1 MTFLQ
6 SLIQPFG
13 ASRPPHADGPAVSRL
28 VWGACSPLRF
38 PLALLLSCWLLLA
51 TVVAGS
57 QAAIASPGLC
67 VGPVCADEIARSA
80 KHHWQLRLRLADQA
94 GQRERI
100 TIDCRDGRLSPESGR
115 IDRAYATALARKA
128 CRL

>member
-1 MTFLQ
+1 MRILPCWFRL
-6 SLIQPFG
+6 SAGGKAEMPRPAARRSP
-13 ASRPPHADGPAVSRL
+13 ASRLGSR
-28 VWGACSPLRF
+28 WRR
-38 PLALLLSCWLLLA
+38 PLALLLGFWLLIA
-51 TVVAGS
+51 AVVAGAE
-57 QAAIASPGLC
+57 AAVASPGLC
-67 VGPVCADEIARSA
+67 IGPVCADEIARSA

-115 IDRAYATALARKA
+115 IDRAYASALARKA

>member
-1 MTFLQ
+1 MRLLLRCFRPSEGGTPKPPLPA
-6 SLIQPFG
+6 SCRSP
-13 ASRPPHADGPAVSRL
+13 ASRFR
-28 VWGACSPLRF
+28 SPWRR
-38 PLALLLSCWLLLA
+38 PLALVLGFLLVIVA
-51 TVVAGS
+51 VVAGAE
-57 QAAIASPGLC
+57 AAVASPGLC
-67 VGPVCADEIARSA
+67 IGPVCADEIARSA

-115 IDRAYATALARKA
+115 IDRAYASALARKA

>member
-1 MTFLQ
+1 MTFPP
-6 SLIQPFG
+6 SLFDRF
-13 ASRPPHADGPAVSRL
+13 ASKGPQTTSSPAASPL
-28 VWGACSPLRF
+28 VWVACSPLRL
-38 PLALLLSCWLLLA
+38 PWALLLSGWLLIA
-51 TVVAGS
+51 VIVGGT
-57 QAAIASPGLC
+57 QAAVASPGLC

-115 IDRAYATALARKA
+115 IDRAYASALARKA

>member
-1 MTFLQ
+1 MTFPPRLFDR
-6 SLIQPFG
+6 S
-13 ASRPPHADGPAVSRL
+13 ASNKPPHNDSPAASCRL
-28 VWGACSPLRF
+28 WGAGSPLRL
-38 PLALLLSCWLLLA
+38 PWALLLGGCLLIAAMLA
-51 TVVAGS
+51 GPPMAV
-57 QAAIASPGLC
+57 ASPGLC

-100 TIDCRDGRLSPESGR
+100 TIDCRDGRLSPALGR
-115 IDRAYATALARKA
+115 IDRAYASALARKA